1 MVCLFPNGIYL
12 YFWRNNVVALGAEG
26 NIMWISIAKVNAG
39 IAKIFKIWRCVPIFE
54 LMHKL
59 APTLWIQQTLHESEN
74 FSLLLVQCHVK
85 EADQYSLVLLQTTFF
100 LSFCLQCT
108 APLPMRY
115 HLPELLFMFL
125 FLTRSCSK
133 NNIWTNVNEIF
144 WCWSK
149 ITEWKLLVVHY
160 TIQHI
165 LLPSCSL
172 FWVYIHVRIR
182 NRQVNMNLLT
192 ARLYESQ
199 RVIIPLNA
207 RALGDPNF
215 TSLDWP
221 IKCQVWL
228 NTYWELRRL
237 IMDHSIAGALL
248 IIGRY

>member
-1 MVCLFPNGIYL
+1 MVCVCVVMCTFRRGCLFHRLPRSDSSDPVRL
-12 YFWRNNVVALGAEG
+12 VS
-26 NIMWISIAKVNAG
+26 NIN
-39 IAKIFKIWRCVPIFE
+39 IFFPC
-54 LMHKL
+54 
-59 APTLWIQQTLHESEN
+59 
-74 FSLLLVQCHVK
+74 FSFL
-85 EADQYSLVLLQTTFF
+85 
-100 LSFCLQCT
+100 LSFCLFVST
-108 APLPMRY
+108 APLPMRC

-165 LLPSCSL
+165 PLPSCSL